1 MSDIVLMGDPQ
12 VAAIPVDEVG
22 EPLMSVGDLP
32 LSLHKEELGEGRLL
46 LRASVAERL
55 GEAAKQLPAG
65 YQLLFVEG
73 WRAPDVQ
80 RGYFEQYKETLRA
93 TAIGLTSP
101 TRPLPA
107 TASLP
112 KTPDRRVARLPAQA
126 HPAGGLTLLSRRS
139 AGWRRRS

>member
-22 EPLMSVGDLP
+22 EPLTSVGDLP
-32 LSLHKEELGEGRLL
+32 LSLHKEELGDGRLL

-55 GEAAKQLPAG
+55 GEAARQLPAG

-80 RGYFEQYKETLRA
+80 RGYFEQYKETLRQD
-93 TAIGLTSP
+93 GLAADEDELYRLASRYVSPPQIAPHTSG
-101 TRPLPA
+101 A
-107 TASLP
+107 AV
-112 KTPDRRVARLPAQA
+112 D
-126 HPAGGLTLLSRRS
+126 LT
-139 AGWRRRS
+139 